1 MAYRRK
7 FGEAIED
14 LWIEVNKDIV
24 CLVVVIRVV
33 EVVRQKRTCNDQLTG
48 GIAPDVVPDDA
59 FSRTLG
65 RVKDFD
71 FLVKMPIGMV
81 AHLSH

>member
-1 MAYRRK
+1 MAYRSK
-7 FGEAIED
+7 FGEAIQD
-14 LWIEVNKDIV
+14 LWVEVNKDIV

-33 EVVRQKRTCNDQLTG
+33 EVVRQKRPCYDQLTLR
-48 GIAPDVVPDDA
+48 IAPHIVPDNA
-59 FSRTLG
+59 FSRTFV

-81 AHLSH
+81 AH